1 MGNIHSNALGNIEQK
16 IRDNADNPL
25 RRHVLENAR
34 DFKRSWIEL
43 GRSLYSVWKDK
54 LYKEWGYQDFDNYT
68 AKEIGIR
75 KQTAMKLLR
84 SYFFLEKEEPGYLKE
99 SISETAKAVNVPS
112 YESVDLL
119 RLAKE
124 KKDLDAE
131 DYANLKEAV
140 FQKGKDS
147 REVKKDLTSLI
158 RQRQELEPE
167 EAWEQKRQRSIKRF
181 IGTLKSLKEEI
192 KSSKML
198 PASLVQDADAFIRKL
213 ESELQ

>member
-1 MGNIHSNALGNIEQK
+1 MSNIHSSALGNIEQK
-16 IRDNADNPL
+16 IKDTADNPL
-25 RRHVLENAR
+25 RQHVLENAR

-54 LYKEWGYQDFDNYT
+54 LYRQWGYQDFDSYT
-68 AKEIGIR
+68 TKEIGIR

-84 SYFFLEKEEPGYLKE
+84 SYFFLEKEEPAYLKE
-99 SISETAKAVNVPS
+99 SISESAKAVNVPS

-124 KKDLDAE
+124 KKDLDGR
-131 DYANLKEAV
+131 DYNNLKEAV

-147 REVKKDLTSLI
+147 REVKKELTSLI

-167 EAWEQKRQRSIKRF
+167 EAWEQKRQTSIKRF
-181 IGTLKSLKEEI
+181 IGILKSLKDEI
-192 KSSKML
+192 KGSKML
-198 PASLVQDADAFIRKL
+198 SASLVQEADAFIRKL
-213 ESELQ
+213 ESELE

>member
-1 MGNIHSNALGNIEQK
+1 MSNSHGNALGNIEQK
-16 IRDNADNPL
+16 IRDTADNPL
-25 RRHVLENAR
+25 RQHVLENAR

-54 LYKEWGYQDFDNYT
+54 LYRQWGYQDFDNYT
-68 AKEIGIR
+68 TKEIGIR

-84 SYFFLEKEEPGYLKE
+84 SYFFLEKEEPDYLKE
-99 SISETAKAVNVPS
+99 SISEDAKAVNVPS

-124 KKDLDAE
+124 KKALDSG
-131 DYANLKEAV
+131 DYENLKEAV

-167 EAWEQKRQRSIKRF
+167 EAWEQKRQTSIKRF
-181 IGTLKSLKEEI
+181 IGILKSLKDEI
-192 KSSKML
+192 KGSKML
-198 PASLVQDADAFIRKL
+198 PASLVQEADAFIRRL
-213 ESELQ
+213 ESELE